1 MINKHNAWV
10 IFAMF
15 LFFITKMTALICATI
30 IAIQGNIWIGTL
42 LFLAAIVFRITW
54 TYIPD
59 VEKQE
64 VRDDLKA
71 AGKGVE
77 ACHAK
82 EYHDDFAEG
91 GNKFCCWCGERLNA
105 DKA

>member
-1 MINKHNAWV
+1 MQWLEAYFENEEGAGMINKHNAWV
-10 IFAMF
+10 MFAMF

-59 VEKQE
+59 VEKQK
-64 VRDDLKA
+64 VRDDITA
-71 AGKGVE
+71 AHGD
-77 ACHAK
+77 A
-82 EYHDDFAEG
+82 
-91 GNKFCCWCGERLNA
+91 
-105 DKA
+105 